1 MAVLGT
7 IGGDRTTALANADE
21 AIAISVDNE
30 FATTDHRA
38 RFFRGCLLAQA
49 GDPQLGLELMS
60 KALAAAEGNSE
71 RNRRTLYLGHIAS
84 ARADLG
90 QPEASLGLLDEA
102 IQMAEATSEK
112 FFEAELYRLRG
123 KILLSL
129 GKKGEAEVELQRAL
143 AIAQE
148 QRARW
153 WELRA
158 ATDLARHWHD
168 QGRYVEAN
176 SVLRP
181 IYSWFV
187 EGFRHARPETRQG
200 PLGQAA
206 RLGRHASPN
215 DQQ

>member
-1 MAVLGT
+1 M
-7 IGGDRTTALANADE
+7 
-21 AIAISVDNE
+21 
-30 FATTDHRA
+30 
-38 RFFRGCLLAQA
+38 
-49 GDPQLGLELMS
+49 
-60 KALAAAEGNSE
+60 
-71 RNRRTLYLGHIAS
+71 
-84 ARADLG
+84 
-90 QPEASLGLLDEA
+90 
-102 IQMAEATSEK
+102 
-112 FFEAELYRLRG
+112 
-123 KILLSL
+123 SL

-187 EGFRHARPETRQG
+187 EGFGTPDLKHAKALLDKLRDLEGT
-200 PLGQAA
+200 QAQTT
-206 RLGRHASPN
+206 SSS
-215 DQQ
+215 